1 MAEINAETIATTQE
15 LAAIFGVTDR
25 RVQQLQ
31 KEGVISQVGRN
42 EYNLSETIQRYIRSF
57 QVVSSN
63 KKYQDERTK
72 LTQANREI
80 AEIELQLLK
89 GDVHRSDDVRDILH
103 EMLSNFRS
111 RLLVMPARA
120 AVEISAVSD
129 VGEIQQILKREVSD
143 ALTELSEYD
152 PAKLQKMSKDRVVDV
167 AVKSSAKKKTK
178 SK

>member
-15 LAAIFGVTDR
+15 LAAILGVTDR

-57 QVVSSN
+57 QVGSSN

-111 RLLVMPARA
+111 RLLVIPARV

-152 PAKLQKMSKDRVVDV
+152 PAKLQKMSKDRVVDAV
-167 AVKSSAKKKTK
+167 VKSSAKKKTK